1 MLLSKNQILEVDDIR
16 YEDVFVPQWDGT
28 VRVKVMTGT
37 ERDSYETSLY
47 EFKPGSGNK
56 QGQLKLNRDDMRAK
70 LLARVIVD
78 EKNQRLFCD
87 ADIRA
92 LGAKSADALD
102 VLFEVAQRLNG
113 LAKGDLEKAEKN
125 SESEA

>member
-1 MLLSKNQILEVDDIR
+1 MLLSKAQILEIDDIR
-16 YEDVFVPQWDGT
+16 YEEVFVPQWNGT

-47 EFKPGSGNK
+47 EFKPGDGNK
-56 QGQLKLNRDDMRAK
+56 QGQLKLNREDMRAK

-78 EKNQRLFCD
+78 EKNKRLFTD

-102 VLFEVAQRLNG
+102 VLFEAAQQLNG

-125 SESEA
+125 SGSEA

>member
-1 MLLSKNQILEVDDIR
+1 MLLTKAQILEVDDIR
-16 YEDVFVPQWDGT
+16 YEDVYVPQWDGT
-28 VRVKVMTGT
+28 VRIKVMTGT
-37 ERDSYETSLY
+37 ERDSYETSMY
-47 EFKPGSGNK
+47 EFKPGDGRK

-78 EKNQRLFCD
+78 ENNKRIFCD
-87 ADIRA
+87 ADIRV

-113 LAKGDLEKAEKN
+113 LKHDDLDKAEKN
-125 SESEA
+125 SVSEV

>member
-1 MLLSKNQILEVDDIR
+1 MLLSKAQILEIDDIR
-16 YEDVFVPQWDGT
+16 FEEVFVPQWNGT

-47 EFKPGSGNK
+47 EFKPGDGNK
-56 QGQLKLNRDDMRAK
+56 QGQLKLNREDMRAK

-78 EKNQRLFCD
+78 EKNKRLFTD

-125 SESEA
+125 SGSEA